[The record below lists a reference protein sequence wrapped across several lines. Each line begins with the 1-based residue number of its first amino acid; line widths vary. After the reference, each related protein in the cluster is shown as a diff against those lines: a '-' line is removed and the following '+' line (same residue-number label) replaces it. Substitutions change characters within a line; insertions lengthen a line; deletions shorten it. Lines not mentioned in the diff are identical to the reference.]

1 MAIKDI
7 KFMNGE
13 VYLLKDHSLSFE
25 EYENQMRQIDYD
37 RFYDKYRSCRDEN
50 GVEKT
55 QFPSIIFAF
64 YNIIFTHRKVPRPVD
79 LLDEYYNL
87 NKAELLIDGKTITYQ
102 NRQFKKMD
110 LDARILRTYPS
121 LIRDHHFFLMLSK
134 EGCFDRVIYSCK
146 SDIAGKD
153 LVIQH
158 KGKEYILSLFVKTNR
173 STFFKRIKNTFRHV
187 YSNNE
192 IPLPVDLN
200 QAKKIGDF
208 SVYSTKDVEYVK
220 SVVFKKWKAN
230 LLHIQ

>member
-13 VYLLKDHSLSFE
+13 GYLLKDLPLSFE
-25 EYENQMRQIDYD
+25 EYENQMRQINYD
-37 RFYDKYRSCRDEN
+37 HFYDNFRFCRDER

-64 YNIIFTHRKVPRPVD
+64 YNIIFTQCIVPHPTD
-79 LLDEYYNL
+79 LLNEYYEL
-87 NKAELLIDGKTITYQ
+87 NASELSIHDDTVTYK
-102 NRQFKKMD
+102 NRQFKKID

-121 LIRDHHFFLMLSK
+121 LIRDHHFFLMLSS
-134 EGCFDRVIYSCK
+134 EGCFDKVIYSCK

-158 KGKEYILSLFVKTNR
+158 KGKTYTLSLFVKTNR
-173 STFFKRIKNTFRHV
+173 ASFFKHIKNTVRHL

-192 IPLPVDLN
+192 IPLALDLS
-200 QAKKIGDF
+200 QANKNGDF
-208 SVYSTKDVEYVK
+208 FVYGTEDVEYVK
-220 SVVFKKWKAN
+220 SVIIKKRKN
-230 LLHIQ
+230 SLLRIK

>member
-13 VYLLKDHSLSFE
+13 GYLLKDLSLSFE

-64 YNIIFTHRKVPRPVD
+64 YNIVFIQCKVPQPVD
-79 LLDEYYNL
+79 LLDEYYSL
-87 NKAELLIDGKTITYQ
+87 NEAELLIDGETVTYQ
-102 NRQFKKMD
+102 NRHFRKID

-134 EGCFDRVIYSCK
+134 DGCFDRVIYSCK
-146 SDIAGKD
+146 NDISGKD
-153 LVIQH
+153 LVVQH
-158 KGKEYILSLFVKTNR
+158 KGKEYTISLFIKTNR
-173 STFFKRIKNTFRHV
+173 STFFKRIKNTFRHM
-187 YSNNE
+187 YSSNE
-192 IPLPVDLN
+192 IPLPLDLS
-200 QAKKIGDF
+200 QAKRCGDF
-208 SVYSTKDVEYVK
+208 YIYSTEDAKYVK
-220 SVVFKKWKAN
+220 SVILKKAK
-230 LLHIQ
+230 